1 MIILPDLQRL
11 TRHLSANAALGAL
24 TLLAACAD
32 TGAGPSTE
40 ASLPPPSAVASDD
53 PELATT
59 SPLIICPD
67 GSIVLEGWLWGQM
80 NTCPEGSSP
89 TPGGLG
95 GGALPPVSDYGAPGP
110 FATTTVENTGPDGN
124 YTVYRPAALGNNGF
138 RHPIATWG
146 NGIITDP
153 SFYPELLGTIASHG
167 FVIVASNSST
177 VYAELL
183 TAGLDWL
190 IAQNSAPGVYQGKLD
205 PSRAVSIGYSLGGGA
220 AVDAGSHPN
229 VIATISFH
237 GLQGAAERLRGP
249 LLLFTGTSDWFV
261 SADAFVTPT
270 YERSR
275 VQTFYATLTG
285 AGHLYP
291 LGDAGDE
298 RAPAI
303 AWLRLWVYGD
313 QGARAYFYGDNCRLC
328 QSPWVT
334 PQRKNWR

>member
-1 MIILPDLQRL
+1 MLPDFHHL
-11 TRHLSANAALGAL
+11 TVRFSARAVLGAC

-32 TGAGPSTE
+32 AGASPSTE
-40 ASLPPPSAVASDD
+40 AALPPSSGPTSDD
-53 PELATT
+53 SELPAT

-67 GSIVLEGWLWGQM
+67 GSVVLEGWLWGEM
-80 NTCPEGSSP
+80 NTCPDGSSS

-95 GGALPPVSDYGAPGP
+95 GGGLPPVSDYGAPGP
-110 FATTTVENTGPDGN
+110 FATTVAENTGPDGN
-124 YTVYRPAALGNNGF
+124 YTVYRPASLGDNAF

-153 SFYPELLGTIASHG
+153 SFYPELLSTIASHG
-167 FVIVASNSST
+167 FVVVASNSST
-177 VYAELL
+177 VYADLL

-237 GLQGAAERLRGP
+237 GLQGASEQLRGP
-249 LLLFTGTSDWFV
+249 LLLFTGTEDWFV
-261 SADAFVTPT
+261 SAEAFVTPT

-291 LGDAGDE
+291 LGNAGDE

-328 QSPWVT
+328 QGPWVS